1 MCLKQLLQEHMCLS
15 DKTQKF
21 YMNTFNSTTNEFF
34 GTSTMINKR
43 IIFKDGNLTNAMK
56 LGNIYIADEFNISTE
71 NTMKAIIPALE
82 QIFNSLILIPEDIV
96 NINKRFFIICH

>member
-21 YMNTFNSTTNEFF
+21 YMNTFNSTTRPNEVF
-34 GTSTMINKR
+34 GISTMINKR

-56 LGNIYIADEFNISTE
+56 LKY
-71 NTMKAIIPALE
+71 
-82 QIFNSLILIPEDIV
+82 
-96 NINKRFFIICH
+96 